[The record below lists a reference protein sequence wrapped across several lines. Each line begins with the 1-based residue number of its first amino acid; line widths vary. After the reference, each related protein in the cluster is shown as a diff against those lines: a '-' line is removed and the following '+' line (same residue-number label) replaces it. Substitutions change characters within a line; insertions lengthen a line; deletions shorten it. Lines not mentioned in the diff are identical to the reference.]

1 MPIYALK
8 FGCLCNPQCP
18 VTTMLNV
25 VVVQLLSC
33 V

>member
-25 VVVQLLSC
+25 VVQLLSC